1 MTSLKEKHLNL
12 LERNLALRGMIS
24 HQFAEKLLKVSPATV
39 RRLFREMA
47 ESRRAIRFHG
57 GIRTWDDGRAGVIA
71 IPQREATQSEEKE
84 LLACRAALEFNRKG
98 LNMIHGGT
106 TTRKVARYLEAG
118 TYLMDSVLIAAE
130 LSRMYPGGGGPEV
143 ILTAGLLDITAG
155 FLYGPKA
162 VEIIRSY
169 CADVFLTS
177 VRGFDRDGLLET
189 DDRAVGMI
197 RAMMDSSRRTV
208 VIADHRKF
216 GHRGICR
223 LCNWSRVDLLITV
236 ETPENSEALRQLK
249 KSGVNLESIPVNKI
263 Q

>member
-1 MTSLKEKHLNL
+1 MKEKHLNL

-24 HQFAEKLLKVSPATV
+24 HQYAEKLLKVSPVTV

-47 ESRRAIRFHG
+47 ENHRAIRFHG
-57 GIRTWDDGRAGVIA
+57 GIRALDDGRAGVVA
-71 IPQREATQSEEKE
+71 IPQREATESEEKE
-84 LLACRAALEFNRKG
+84 RLACRAALEFNREG

-106 TTRKVARYLEAG
+106 TTRKVAKYLEAG

-162 VEIIRSY
+162 AEIVRSY

-177 VRGFDRDGLLET
+177 IRGFDEHGLLET
-189 DDRAVGMI
+189 DDHAAGMI
-197 RAMMDSSRRTV
+197 RVMMESSRRTV

-216 GHRGICR
+216 GRRGICR
-223 LCNWSRVDLLITV
+223 LCGWDKVDLLITV
-236 ETPENSEALRQLK
+236 ETQENAEALRRLK
-249 KSGVNLESIPVNKI
+249 KSGVNIESIPLNKTK
-263 Q
+263 